1 MKAQVYKFKI
11 EYEGFEKI
19 IWRDIE
25 VSSNYTFAKLGYL
38 VLASFDTLANHLFFL
53 EYNGRHFEIDLGG
66 ELGKDNIDP
75 TEIKLGSINL
85 EIGSEIMMTY
95 DYGCEQ
101 VFKIT
106 LLEIYD
112 MEKGASVNY
121 PKIIA
126 GAGKG
131 ILNDIFSEDFK
142 VIIDEI
148 DKTGKSEHT
157 YMNPYGEYVKWDYRD
172 FDIEL
177 LNKSLKYDIETIRQ
191 AYEE

>member
-11 EYEGFEKI
+11 EYEGFENI

-112 MEKGASVNY
+112 MEKGASVKY
-121 PKIIA
+121 PKVIA

-131 ILNDIFSEDFK
+131 ILNDVFSEDFK
-142 VIIDEI
+142 AIIDEI
-148 DKTGKSEHT
+148 DKTGKSEHE

>member
-112 MEKGASVNY
+112 MEKGASVKY